1 MLDGEES
8 WELPKVT
15 ADHEVKQDGTS
26 EIIKGLKDPAH
37 QIPTGSF
44 FKGTLHVRQDGA
56 KK

>member
-8 WELPKVT
+8 WDLPKVT

-26 EIIKGLKDPAH
+26 EIIKGLKDPAR

-44 FKGTLHVRQDGA
+44 FKGTLHIRQDGA